1 MAVNAIIAARGFILG
16 DNIIPPREGGIM
28 QKW

>member
-16 DNIIPPREGGIM
+16 DKHTAVGG
-28 QKW
+28 KSP